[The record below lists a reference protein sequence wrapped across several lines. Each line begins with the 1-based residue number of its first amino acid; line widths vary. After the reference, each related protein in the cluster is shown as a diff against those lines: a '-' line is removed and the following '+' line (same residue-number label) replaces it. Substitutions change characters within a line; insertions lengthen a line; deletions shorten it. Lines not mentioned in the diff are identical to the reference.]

1 MKKYV
6 LQGMKYLF
14 IFSFLFLIASCQS
27 DDNLEKKNASED
39 LVAMAH
45 QYLNGDIILGTHA
58 TMNGV
63 NKTLLPQGCPTKFNF
78 RWSETDKNVL
88 TIRLEN
94 FSVGQ
99 MPFSIT
105 YYCDVK
111 IIQLSS
117 WEKDEYKGEDWMK
130 FVGEDGYL
138 ALGEGAQAMIAKGS
152 FVKGY
157 YNVKTHEINFIVN
170 YNMMNVRSE
179 CFLQTINKARINNY
193 EAEFKQYEAD
203 LAAYKKEHGL

>member
-1 MKKYV
+1 MKKCI

-78 RWSETDKNVL
+78 HWSETDKNVL

-157 YNVKTHEINFIVN
+157 YNVKTHEMNFIVN

>member
-78 RWSETDKNVL
+78 HWSETDKNVL

>member
-1 MKKYV
+1 MKKCI

-78 RWSETDKNVL
+78 HWSETDKNVL

-111 IIQLSS
+111 IIQLNS
-117 WEKDEYKGEDWMK
+117 WEKNEYKGEGWIK

-138 ALGEGAQAMIAKGS
+138 ALGEGVPPRSMKGS
-152 FVKGY
+152 AVKGY
-157 YNVKTHEINFIVN
+157 YNVKTHEINFIVD
-170 YNMMNVRSE
+170 YNMMNVRSV
-179 CFLQTINKARINNY
+179 CFLQTIDKARINNY

>member
-94 FSVGQ
+94 LSVGQ